1 MHPECVSTAAPR
13 AWFAW
18 QGQSGVWEAV
28 GGQEAASGA
37 GWVRLGR
44 IPSYGPIGPEGQNP
58 SADSRFVELERGR
71 GAC

>member
-1 MHPECVSTAAPR
+1 M
-13 AWFAW
+13 
-18 QGQSGVWEAV
+18 WEAV